1 MLYPVEQLPRLVE
14 QITTLENG
22 LVAFRQQN
30 SPIDPNYQKESEA
43 LIAEIVRLED
53 LLCDCV
59 EAHGGPTKG
68 GLSKEVLTVY
78 TRRTGWQ
85 G

>member
-1 MLYPVEQLPRLVE
+1 MSSSLGWSE

-22 LVAFRQQN
+22 LVEFRKHN
-30 SPIDPNYQKESEA
+30 SPMDPNYQKETEA

-59 EAHGGPTKG
+59 EAHGGPRSGSWGADVMFIYK
-68 GLSKEVLTVY
+68 
-78 TRRTGWQ
+78 RRTGWN

>member
-22 LVAFRQQN
+22 LIAYRQQN

-59 EAHGGPTKG
+59 EAHGGPNKAGWANDIITIY
-68 GLSKEVLTVY
+68 S
-78 TRRTGWQ
+78 RRTGWSP
-85 G
+85 

>member
-22 LVAFRQQN
+22 LVEFRKQN
-30 SPIDPNYQKESEA
+30 SPMDPNYQKETEA
-43 LIAEIVRLED
+43 LIAEVVRLED

-59 EAHGGPTKG
+59 EAHGGPRSGAWGADVMFIYK
-68 GLSKEVLTVY
+68 
-78 TRRTGWQ
+78 RRTGWS

>member
-1 MLYPVEQLPRLVE
+1 MLDPVEQLPRLVK

-68 GLSKEVLTVY
+68 GWSKEVLTVY

>member
-68 GLSKEVLTVY
+68 GWSKEVLTVY
-78 TRRTGWQ
+78 TRRTGRQ

>member
-22 LVAFRQQN
+22 LIAYRQQN

-59 EAHGGPTKG
+59 EAHGGPTKAG
-68 GLSKEVLTVY
+68 WASDIITIY
-78 TRRTGWQ
+78 SRRTGWKP
-85 G
+85 

>member
-1 MLYPVEQLPRLVE
+1 MIYPVEQLPRLVE
-14 QITTLENG
+14 QITTLEKG
-22 LVAFRQQN
+22 LTAFRQQN

-43 LIAEIVRLED
+43 LISEIVRLED

-59 EAHGGPTKG
+59 EAHGGPTKDSW
-68 GLSKEVLTVY
+68 SKDIRAIY
-78 TRRTGWQ
+78 ARRTGWK

>member
-1 MLYPVEQLPRLVE
+1 MIYPVEQLPRLVE
-14 QITTLENG
+14 QITTLESG
-22 LVAFRQQN
+22 LTSFRQQN

-59 EAHGGPTKG
+59 ESHGGPTSEVW
-68 GLSKEVLTVY
+68 SKDIRAIY
-78 TRRTGWQ
+78 ARRTGWQ

>member
-22 LVAFRQQN
+22 LVVFRQQN

-59 EAHGGPTKG
+59 EAHGGHAKSGWP
-68 GLSKEVLTVY
+68 KEVVTIY
-78 TRRTGWQ
+78 ARRTGWN

>member
-22 LVAFRQQN
+22 LIAYRQQN

-59 EAHGGPTKG
+59 EAHGGPTKAG
-68 GLSKEVLTVY
+68 WANDIITIYS
-78 TRRTGWQ
+78 RRTGWSP
-85 G
+85 